1 MQLKRAV
8 GKDDKLEILKL
19 ESLKFESV
27 RLNWKVP
34 SEFDFSEIG
43 KFHRSSK
50 VSFQLEKCGRSWKVK
65 MQQKSNFDTFQL
77 RPGLFNF
84 RLSNFSFFSD
94 CFFQVHVPLLAYSEN
109 SSRTSDISQNSKIDW
124 MSFPEKRS
132 GSGPYFEKKIK
143 F

>member
-65 MQQKSNFDTFQL
+65 MQQS
-77 RPGLFNF
+77 
-84 RLSNFSFFSD
+84 
-94 CFFQVHVPLLAYSEN
+94 
-109 SSRTSDISQNSKIDW
+109 
-124 MSFPEKRS
+124 
-132 GSGPYFEKKIK
+132 
-143 F
+143 